1 MKEQEADDSD
11 QDEDEVNGNDE
22 EDSEFGDGEEG
33 RYNFLFVIYSMHNCQ
48 TWFTWQ
54 LFWWYSI
61 FSFEIQLKTGSNLT
75 GQLFRGC

>member
-33 RYNFLFVIYSMHNCQ
+33 RNIFTFVILCTISKHGLLGYGFLPYFYILSRH
-48 TWFTWQ
+48 FVRID
-54 LFWWYSI
+54 SI
-61 FSFEIQLKTGSNLT
+61 NFYDTS
-75 GQLFRGC
+75 